1 MDKIINTHLD
11 KIEELENE
19 FNIDLEKLIGDL
31 NIKVVIDNPEAEM
44 LQLKE
49 DIKELYL
56 NKYADRAVELG
67 ISFAELI
74 QKKIDADKI
83 IKVDDSE
90 NPNLNKDEEKN

>member
-19 FNIDLEKLIGDL
+19 FNEDLGKLIGDL
-31 NIKVVIDNPEAEM
+31 NIKAVIDNPEAEM

-56 NKYADRAVELG
+56 NKYAERAVELG

-74 QKKIDADKI
+74 QKKMDADKT

-90 NPNLNKDEEKN
+90 NPNLNQ